1 MRQRAA
7 LGVGLLT
14 WLLAGCAGGPAAPAR
29 SGPARPEAAAAAP
42 ARDVV
47 LLEVALLEC
56 PLGDPYINRDVW
68 GLADELVVGPE
79 HQAAV
84 EDNGFRVAQIGGIV
98 PDELQE
104 LLTSK
109 RSNVN
114 PRRRQILVGHPVPLN
129 LGPTVPVVQY
139 SVVQDGEPV
148 TTSLEQAQCR
158 LLVVP
163 AYDADGKVRLHFT
176 PQVEYGERVTTYHPA
191 PDGSGWVMQVER
203 PEKSYPELNWDVTLA
218 PNQYLVVGA
227 RFDQRQSL
235 GYASFVQADPANPVQ
250 RLLVIRTR
258 SAGGPGPDDTGDGP
272 VAVYANRSPV
282 LAEQAQL
289 PWTTARG
296 RSP

>member
-1 MRQRAA
+1 MRDWAA
-7 LGVGLLT
+7 LTVGLLT
-14 WLLAGCAGGPAAPAR
+14 WLFAGCAGGPPAPAR
-29 SGPARPEAAAAAP
+29 GWPASAAAP

-47 LLEVALLEC
+47 VLEVALLEC
-56 PLGDPYINRDVW
+56 PLGDPYINNEVW

-114 PRRRQILVGHPVPLN
+114 PRQRQILVDHPAPLN
-129 LGPTVPVVQY
+129 LGPTVPAVHYTVL
-139 SVVQDGEPV
+139 VDGEPV
-148 TTSLEQAQCR
+148 SADLEQAQCR
-158 LLVVP
+158 LQVVP
-163 AYDADGKVRLHFT
+163 SYTEDGKVRLLFT
-176 PQVEYGERVTTYHPA
+176 PEVEYGERVTRYQPA
-191 PDGSGWVMQVER
+191 PDGSGWMMQLER
-203 PEKSYPELNWDVTLA
+203 PKKTYADLDWEVTLA
-218 PNQYLVVGA
+218 PNQYLVIGA

-258 SAGGPGPDDTGDGP
+258 CPGGPVTDTEDADEP
-272 VAVYANRSPV
+272 PANTYASRNPV
-282 LAEQAQL
+282 LAEQAQM

-296 RSP
+296 HSP